1 LPERWSSSESVKA
14 GKATWLA
21 IIETILA
28 VGFYWWAAW
37 YWETHW
43 HLLASIIVAPM
54 LLLRSD
60 QSTKLGAKWFYDYWE
75 YKTEISLKETPF
87 RFLTIII
94 LAVILSGLASY
105 FLASYLLPG
114 HTGWSLF
121 GQAFL
126 LGFLTITI
134 IIAGAVAGAVA
145 VGTPFFFGIW
155 LRSLATRIWATLR
168 HLGPGWRA
176 MPDNWRHSLLV
187 VDFMHPPELLPGL
200 ESLTDELS
208 FYSIFAKIK
217 KGDLS
222 EKIFYF
228 ILSII
233 LFLPALLYRWSL
245 KSTCW
250 LYLPLIFLHH
260 QSQRGFIDEGSAFVR
275 ELHHGRMEN
284 FRRFLSLGV
293 IVSLVISHFSLLLLH
308 EISQKFPGGSVLVYL
323 LAFDWRSLSIW
334 QFLTLP
340 SLAIT
345 IFIYFSSDKERIA
358 WEINSAAIPKSERVS
373 LFKRLTTTRN
383 FFTFLSL
390 AFAMGYVLLA
400 LWLLAS
406 KTGLEQLPPALTFL
420 KTLYGAYIK

>member
-75 YKTEISLKETPF
+75 DKTEISLKETPF
-87 RFLTIII
+87 RFWTIII

-145 VGTPFFFGIW
+145 VAVVIFSIPFSFGIW
-155 LRSLATRIWATLR
+155 LRSLATRIWATLC

-176 MPDNWRHSLLV
+176 MPNNWRHALLV

-200 ESLTDELS
+200 KSLTDDFS
-208 FYSIFAKIK
+208 FHSISIQIK
-217 KGDLS
+217 KGD
-222 EKIFYF
+222 IFDKF
-228 ILSII
+228 ISIFLAI
-233 LFLPALLYRWSL
+233 IFFLPALLYRWSL

-260 QSQRGFIDEGSAFVR
+260 QSQRVFTGGGQAFVR

-293 IVSLVISHFSLLLLH
+293 IVSLVVSHFSLLMLH

-340 SLAIT
+340 SLVIT
-345 IFIYFSSDKERIA
+345 IFIYFSSDKERIE
-358 WEINSAAIPKSERVS
+358 WEIYPAAIPKPERVS
-373 LFKRLTTTRN
+373 WLKHLASTRN

-406 KTGLEQLPPALTFL
+406 KTGLEQL
-420 KTLYGAYIK
+420 YR